1 MNRYIEPFL
10 GGGAVAL
17 GLMGAE
23 PFLRWAGGKRKL
35 RPEIEK
41 RLHRVGC
48 SSQGLVEVGS
58 ATSRCGCDAFADYSL
73 SDGNLHLVQLF
84 KEVRDTP
91 EKLLASLDDL
101 RRDLAAYAAIRAE
114 EGRVYG
120 ARTLY
125 LNAFGFN
132 GLWRVNRK
140 GGFNTPPDPKRL
152 AGLDLAGICR
162 AVRLASGAMQ
172 LQGENAVFFHHHDF
186 RTALASASR
195 GDVAYLD
202 PPYVPDDGVGS
213 ASKFVGYGGGFDAED
228 HHDVA
233 VNAAT
238 AAQRGCRVVVS
249 NSLAARPLYEDAAAK
264 YGVDLDVAEVTAR
277 TSVGAKSGR
286 GERRELLM
294 TMSPRG
300 WSET

>member
-48 SSQGLVEVGS
+48 SSQGLVEVGL
-58 ATSRCGCDAFADYSL
+58 SRCGCSAFADYSL
-73 SDGNLHLVQLF
+73 SDSNLHLVQLF

-91 EKLLASLDDL
+91 EKLLASLGDL
-101 RRDLAAYAAIRAE
+101 RRDLAAYATIRAQ

-125 LNAFGFN
+125 LNLFGFN
-132 GLWRVNRK
+132 GLWRTNKK

-152 AGLDLAGICR
+152 VGLDLVGVCR
-162 AVRLASGAMQ
+162 AVRLTSEAMR
-172 LQGENAVFFHHHDF
+172 LQAIFLHHQDF
-186 RTALASASR
+186 RDALASASR
-195 GDVAYLD
+195 GDVAYCD

-233 VNAAT
+233 LRGAA
-238 AAQRGCRVVVS
+238 AASRGCRVVES
-249 NSLAARPLYEDAAAK
+249 NSLAAGPLYEDAAAK

-286 GERRELLM
+286 RERRELLM
-294 TMSPRG
+294 TMSPR
-300 WSET
+300 S